1 MKKLITLILVLS
13 FALCAPA
20 LTPVT
25 WAASDASELAHDNVA
40 DKVGD
45 WFATRGKTEQERKAI
60 LAERKTDRVAKR
72 AEKQAKKAKKQAEK
86 EAAKAQKAMKAKMK
100 GFGKK

>member
-13 FALCAPA
+13 FALCSPA
-20 LTPVT
+20 LTSVT
-25 WAASDASELAHDNVA
+25 WAASEASEIAQDNVV

-45 WFATRGKTEQERKAI
+45 WFATRGKTENERKAI
-60 LAERKTDRVAKR
+60 LAQRKTDRVAKR
-72 AEKQAKKAKKQAEK
+72 AEKQAMKAKKRAEQETK
-86 EAAKAQKAMKAKMK
+86 KAQKDMKAKMK

>member
-20 LTPVT
+20 VTPVT
-25 WAASDASELAHDNVA
+25 WAASEASEIAQDNVV

-45 WFATRGKTEQERKAI
+45 WFATRGKTEAERKAI
-60 LAERKTDRVAKR
+60 LAQRKTDRVAKR
-72 AEKQAKKAKKQAEK
+72 AEKQAMKAKKRAEQETK
-86 EAAKAQKAMKAKMK
+86 KAQKDMKAKMK

>member
-1 MKKLITLILVLS
+1 MKKLITLILVVS

-20 LTPVT
+20 ITSVT
-25 WAASDASELAHDNVA
+25 WAASSASELAHDNVV

-45 WFATRGKTEQERKAI
+45 WFATRGKTENERKAI
-60 LAERKTDRVAKR
+60 LAERKTDRIAKR
-72 AEKQAKKAKKQAEK
+72 AEKQAKKAKKRAEQVAK
-86 EAAKAQKAMKAKMK
+86 KAQKNMKGKMK